1 MQDEIIVH
9 CPRKLLIKI
18 FSFLF
23 ALHDFLSLYMQIL
36 TAGNGQKLQKLMFLF
51 HEINLRMKVF
61 PVCFSQNIA
70 PGIVYQ
76 KYQAL
81 QDRDIFIFMFLPT

>member
-1 MQDEIIVH
+1 
-9 CPRKLLIKI
+9 
-18 FSFLF
+18 
-23 ALHDFLSLYMQIL
+23 MQIL

-81 QDRDIFIFMFLPT
+81 QDRDVFTNISTTDNESHWEPFLTYINPLSLSWLLFYCQNNK

>member
-1 MQDEIIVH
+1 
-9 CPRKLLIKI
+9 
-18 FSFLF
+18 
-23 ALHDFLSLYMQIL
+23 MQIL
-36 TAGNGQKLQKLMFLF
+36 TAGNGQKLQKLMFLL

-81 QDRDIFIFMFLPT
+81 QDQDIFIFMFLPT

>member
-1 MQDEIIVH
+1 
-9 CPRKLLIKI
+9 
-18 FSFLF
+18 
-23 ALHDFLSLYMQIL
+23 MQIL

-76 KYQAL
+76 KYQGL
-81 QDRDIFIFMFLPT
+81 TGPRYFYFYVLTNISTTDNESHREPFLTYINPLSLS